1 MKNEIWEKVFT
12 FFMDLRC
19 SEKHRKSRVELES
32 CVAEKKKLEILQK
45 EYTRIEEL
53 LSEKDK
59 LTLHEYVEQL
69 KQVSFEEQQEAY
81 CQGIIDTLQILSGM
95 GLLPI
100 NEDIQKL
107 IEKMQ

>member
-1 MKNEIWEKVFT
+1 MKNEIWEKVFA
-12 FFMDLRC
+12 FLVDLRC
-19 SEKHRKSRVELES
+19 SEMQRKSRVELES

-45 EYTRIEEL
+45 EYTRIEEV
-53 LSEKDK
+53 LSEKDRMA
-59 LTLHEYVEQL
+59 LQEYVEQL

-81 CQGIIDTLQILSGM
+81 CQGIIDTIQILAGV
-95 GLLPI
+95 GLLPM

>member
-12 FFMDLRC
+12 FLMDLRC
-19 SEKHRKSRVELES
+19 SEIQRKSRVELES
-32 CVAEKKKLEILQK
+32 CAKEKKKLKMLKK

-53 LSEKDK
+53 LSEKNRMA
-59 LTLHEYVEQL
+59 LQGYIEQL

-81 CQGIIDTLQILSGM
+81 CQGIIDTMQILVGM

>member
-1 MKNEIWEKVFT
+1 MKNEIWEKVLT
-12 FFMDLRC
+12 FLIDLRC
-19 SEKHRKSRVELES
+19 SEMQRKSKIDLES

-53 LSEKDK
+53 LSEKDRMV
-59 LTLHEYVEQL
+59 LQEYVEQL
-69 KQVSFEEQQEAY
+69 KLVSFEEQQEAY
-81 CQGIIDTLQILSGM
+81 CQGIIDTIQILAGV
-95 GLLPI
+95 GLLPM

>member
-1 MKNEIWEKVFT
+1 M
-12 FFMDLRC
+12 
-19 SEKHRKSRVELES
+19 
-32 CVAEKKKLEILQK
+32 
-45 EYTRIEEL
+45 
-53 LSEKDK
+53 
-59 LTLHEYVEQL
+59 
-69 KQVSFEEQQEAY
+69 SFEEQQEAY